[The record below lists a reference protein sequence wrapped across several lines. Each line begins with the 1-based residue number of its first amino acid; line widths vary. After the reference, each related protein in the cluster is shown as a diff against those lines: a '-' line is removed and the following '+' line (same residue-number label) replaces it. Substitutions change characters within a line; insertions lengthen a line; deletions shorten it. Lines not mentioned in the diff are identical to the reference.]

1 VKEISEQARVA
12 LAFALALLVMV
23 GWYFLNPPKPQP
35 PPGSATSQAQS
46 AGNLP
51 AGASGAPGTSGA
63 GGASAAVQPNQVVSA
78 NSTGATSSASAAPVA
93 ATGEKEIVVE
103 SDLYRVELSN
113 RGGVVRSWQLKKY
126 TDEGTPPR
134 VLDLVNADLARQT
147 NSWPLSL
154 QLADTQQETAANQAL
169 YVVKASSA
177 KGAESTDSTIAAPAQ
192 LEFHWSDGQLDV
204 SKTLKFDRDYII
216 AVETSVQQSGR
227 PLSYSIA
234 WRGGFGDVTAFRA
247 AVQTLVFNDR
257 DGSISTITSKNAGT
271 PNQRNFPATVPG
283 TFSAVGIE
291 DLYFAAAF
299 LPPAPQPGQPLLDTL
314 TLSTRQTTHTIQ
326 ADGKTQQE
334 ILPEMAAGSMAPGPL
349 NVRLYV
355 GPKDIDILKSVR
367 PPLNGLVQFGWWGFI
382 AEPLFYGLRWMYHY
396 IPNYGW
402 AIVALTVAINMLLYP
417 LKVKS
422 WRSMQKMQKV
432 APEIRQIQDRYKKY
446 SMRDPRKQE
455 MNKEVMA
462 VYSRE
467 GVNPMG
473 SCLPQVIQ
481 MPIWF
486 GLYRMLNATIE
497 LRHAPWFGPFHDLAG
512 RDPYFILTILM
523 AILMYAA
530 QKMTPM
536 TVTDPSQQRMMTLM
550 PLMFVG
556 MFFIIPVS
564 TGLILYIV
572 TQNIVA
578 VLQQLHLNRTSPL
591 KALTQSG
598 RGKKKRDTGGGV
610 EVVSR

>member
-1 VKEISEQARVA
+1 MKEVSDQARVA

-35 PPGSATSQAQS
+35 PPGSAAVTQPAANAARGTSAAAGPTSQPA
-46 AGNLP
+46 P
-51 AGASGAPGTSGA
+51 AG
-63 GGASAAVQPNQVVSA
+63 
-78 NSTGATSSASAAPVA
+78 STGATSAPPLAAN
-93 ATGEKEIVVE
+93 GEKNIVIE

-113 RGGVVRSWQLKKY
+113 RGAVVRSWQLKKY
-126 TDEGTPPR
+126 TDEGNPPR
-134 VLDLVNADLARQT
+134 TLDLVNADLARQT
-147 NSWPLSL
+147 GGWPLAL
-154 QLADTQQETAANQAL
+154 QLADPQLESAANQAL
-169 YVVKASSA
+169 YVVKASSDH
-177 KGAESTDSTIAAPAQ
+177 GTESIDSTLAAPAQ
-192 LEFHWSDGQLDV
+192 IEFHWSDGRLDV
-204 SKTLKFDRDYII
+204 TKTLKFDRSYIVG
-216 AVETSVQQSGR
+216 VETAVRENGQ
-227 PLSYSIA
+227 PASYSVA

-247 AVQTLVFNDR
+247 AVQTLVFDGR
-257 DGSISTITSKNAGT
+257 DGSISTVATKSIGA
-271 PNQRNFPATVPG
+271 PNQRSAAAEVPG
-283 TFSAVGIE
+283 TFDAVGIE

-299 LPPAPQPGQPLLDTL
+299 LPAEPAPGQPVSDVL
-314 TLSTRQTTHTIQ
+314 TLSARQAMHTLQ
-326 ADGKTQQE
+326 NDGKTQQE
-334 ILPEMAAGSMAPGPL
+334 ILPEMAVGSVNPGPL
-349 NVRLYV
+349 ALRLYV
-355 GPKDIDILKSVR
+355 GPKDIDILKAVR
-367 PPLNGLVQFGWWGFI
+367 PPLNGLVQFGWFGLI
-382 AEPLFYGLRWMYHY
+382 AEPLFYILRWIYHF

-402 AIVALTVAINMLLYP
+402 AIVVMTIAINMVLYP

-422 WRSMQKMQKV
+422 WRSMQKMQRA
-432 APEIRQIQDRYKKY
+432 APEIRSIQDRYKKY

-455 MNKEVMA
+455 TNKEVMA

-523 AILMYAA
+523 AVLMYAA

-550 PLMFVG
+550 PLMFTG

-564 TGLILYIV
+564 SGLILYIV
-572 TQNIVA
+572 TQNIMA
-578 VLQQLHLNRTSPL
+578 VIQQWHLNRSSPL
-591 KALTQSG
+591 KAPSPFG
-598 RGKKKRDTGGGV
+598 AKKKVARAAL
-610 EVVSR
+610 SK

>member
-1 VKEISEQARVA
+1 VKEVSDQARVA

-35 PPGSATSQAQS
+35 PPGSGASQVQGA
-46 AGNLP
+46 ANLP
-51 AGASGAPGTSGA
+51 SGA
-63 GGASAAVQPNQVVSA
+63 GGAVVQPNQPVGA
-78 NSTGATSSASAAPVA
+78 NSTGATAAAAPVT
-93 ATGEKEIVVE
+93 ATGEKDIVVE

-126 TDEGTPPR
+126 TDGGNPPR
-134 VLDLVNADLARQT
+134 VLDLVNGDLARQT
-147 NSWPLSL
+147 DSWPLSL
-154 QLADTQQETAANQAL
+154 QLADAQQESAANQGL
-169 YVVKASSA
+169 YVAKASSP
-177 KGAESTDSTIAAPAQ
+177 KGAVSTDNTIAAPAQ
-192 LEFHWSDGQLDV
+192 IEFHWSDGQLDV
-204 SKTLKFDRDYII
+204 TKTLKFDRDYIM
-216 AVETSVQQSGR
+216 AVGTSVQQNGR
-227 PLSYSIA
+227 PVSYSIA

-247 AVQTLVFNDR
+247 AVQTLVFDDR
-257 DGSISTITSKNAGT
+257 DGSIGTITSKNAGT
-271 PNQRNFPATVPG
+271 PNQRNFPAAVPG
-283 TFSAVGIE
+283 TFGAVGIE

-299 LPPAPQPGQPLLDTL
+299 LPAAAPPPGQPIPGTL
-314 TLSTRQTTHTIQ
+314 TLSTRQTTHTLE

-334 ILPEMAAGSMAPGPL
+334 ILPEMAVGSTVPGPL
-349 NVRLYV
+349 DVRLYV
-355 GPKDIDILKSVR
+355 GPKDIDTLKAVR
-367 PPLNGLVQFGWWGFI
+367 PPLNGLVQFGWFGFI
-382 AEPLFYGLRWMYHY
+382 AEPLFYILRWIYHY

-402 AIVALTVAINMLLYP
+402 AIVLMTVAINMLLYP

-432 APEIRQIQDRYKKY
+432 APEVRQIQDRYKKY

-497 LRHAPWFGPFHDLAG
+497 LRHAPWFGMFHDLAG
-512 RDPYFILTILM
+512 RDPYFILTITM
-523 AILMYAA
+523 AVLMYAA

-536 TVTDPSQQRMMTLM
+536 TVTDPSQQRMMTFM

-556 MFFIIPVS
+556 MFFLIPVS
-564 TGLILYIV
+564 SGLILYIV

-578 VLQQLHLNRTSPL
+578 VLQQWHLNRTSPL
-591 KALTQSG
+591 KALMPSA
-598 RGKKKRDTGGGV
+598 RNKKKVRDTLAL
-610 EVVSR
+610 SK

>member
-1 VKEISEQARVA
+1 VKEISDQARVA

-35 PPGSATSQAQS
+35 P
-46 AGNLP
+46 
-51 AGASGAPGTSGA
+51 AGAGAAPQAANTPNTAGVPPGEA
-63 GGASAAVQPNQVVSA
+63 PAQAKPPVVAA
-78 NSTGATSSASAAPVA
+78 NSTGATSAAPVA
-93 ATGEKEIVVE
+93 ATGEKNIVIE

-126 TDEGTPPR
+126 TDEGNPPR
-134 VLDLVNADLARQT
+134 ILDLVNADLARQT
-147 NSWPLSL
+147 GGWPLSL
-154 QLADTQQETAANQAL
+154 QLADAQLESAANQGL
-169 YVVKASSA
+169 YVVKATSDGVA
-177 KGAESTDSTIAAPAQ
+177 VDTDSTLKAPGQ
-192 LEFHWSDGQLDV
+192 IQFHWSDGRLDV
-204 SKTLKFDRDYII
+204 TKTLKFDSSYMVG
-216 AVETSVQQSGR
+216 VETSVQQNGG
-227 PLSYSIA
+227 PASYSVA

-247 AVQTLVFNDR
+247 AVQTLVFNAR
-257 DGSISTITSKNAGT
+257 AGSVSTVATKSVGV
-271 PNQRNFPATVPG
+271 PNQRSVAAQVPG
-283 TFSAVGIE
+283 TFDAVGIE

-299 LPPAPQPGQPLLDTL
+299 LPPEPPGGQLVPDVL
-314 TLSTRQTTHTIQ
+314 TLSARQTTHTLQ
-326 ADGKTQQE
+326 TDGKTQQE
-334 ILPEMAAGSMAPGPL
+334 ILPEMAVGSTSTGPL
-349 NVRLYV
+349 ALRLYV

-367 PPLNGLVQFGWWGFI
+367 PPLNGLVQFGWFGLV
-382 AEPLFYGLRWMYHY
+382 AEPLFYILRWLYHY

-402 AIVALTVAINMLLYP
+402 AIVVMTVAINMVLYP

-432 APEIRQIQDRYKKY
+432 GPEIRAIQDRYKKY

-486 GLYRMLNATIE
+486 ALYRMLNATIE

-512 RDPYFILTILM
+512 RDPYFILTISM
-523 AILMYAA
+523 AILMYVA

-536 TVTDPSQQRMMTLM
+536 TVTDPSQQRMMTFM
-550 PLMFVG
+550 PLMFTG

-564 TGLILYIV
+564 SGLVLYIV
-572 TQNIVA
+572 TQNIMA
-578 VLQQLHLNRTSPL
+578 IIQQWHLNRSAPL
-591 KALTQSG
+591 KAPARSKKAVTRAVLT
-598 RGKKKRDTGGGV
+598 K
-610 EVVSR
+610 

>member
-1 VKEISEQARVA
+1 MKEVSDQARVA

-35 PPGSATSQAQS
+35 PPGSAASQAQG
-46 AGNLP
+46 ATALP
-51 AGASGAPGTSGA
+51 GGVGGAGAV
-63 GGASAAVQPNQVVSA
+63 VQPNQPVGA
-78 NSTGATSSASAAPVA
+78 NSTGATALAAAAPVT
-93 ATGEKEIVVE
+93 ATGEKDIVVE

-126 TDEGTPPR
+126 TDGGNPPR

-154 QLADTQQETAANQAL
+154 QLADMQQESAANQGL
-169 YVVKASSA
+169 YVVKASAAS
-177 KGAESTDSTIAAPAQ
+177 GTVSTDNTIAAPAQ
-192 LEFHWSDGQLDV
+192 IEFHWSDGQLDV
-204 SKTLKFDRDYII
+204 TKTLKFDRDYIMS
-216 AVETSVQQSGR
+216 VDTSVQQNGR
-227 PLSYSIA
+227 PVSYSIA

-247 AVQTLVFNDR
+247 AVQTLVFDDH
-257 DGSISTITSKNAGT
+257 DGSISTITSKNSGT
-271 PNQRNFPATVPG
+271 PNQRNFPAAVPG
-283 TFSAVGIE
+283 TFGAVGIE

-299 LPPAPQPGQPLLDTL
+299 LPPAAAPPGQPIADTL
-314 TLSTRQTTHTIQ
+314 TLSTRQTTHTLQ

-334 ILPEMAAGSMAPGPL
+334 ILPEMAVGSTTGGPL
-349 NVRLYV
+349 DVRLYV
-355 GPKDIDILKSVR
+355 GPKDIDTLKAVR
-367 PPLNGLVQFGWWGFI
+367 PPLNGLVQFGWFGFI
-382 AEPLFYGLRWMYHY
+382 AEPLFYILRWIYHY

-402 AIVALTVAINMLLYP
+402 AIVVMTIAINMVLYP

-497 LRHAPWFGPFHDLAG
+497 LRHAPWFGIFHDLSG
-512 RDPYFILTILM
+512 RDPYFILTITM
-523 AILMYAA
+523 ALLMYAA

-550 PLMFVG
+550 PLMFTG
-556 MFFIIPVS
+556 MFFLIPVS
-564 TGLILYIV
+564 SGLILYIV

-578 VLQQLHLNRTSPL
+578 VLQQWHLNRTSPI
-591 KALTQSG
+591 KALVAPA
-598 RGKKKRDTGGGV
+598 RGKKQVTRAALSK
-610 EVVSR
+610 

>member
-1 VKEISEQARVA
+1 MKEVSDQARVA

-35 PPGSATSQAQS
+35 PPGSGASQVQS
-46 AGNLP
+46 GANLP
-51 AGASGAPGTSGA
+51 SGASGA
-63 GGASAAVQPNQVVSA
+63 GGAVVQPNQPVGA
-78 NSTGATSSASAAPVA
+78 NSTGATAPVT
-93 ATGEKEIVVE
+93 ATGEKDIVVE

-126 TDEGTPPR
+126 TDGGNPPR

-147 NSWPLSL
+147 DSWPLSL
-154 QLADTQQETAANQAL
+154 QFADAQQESAANQGL
-169 YVVKASSA
+169 YVAKASTA
-177 KGAESTDSTIAAPAQ
+177 NGAASTDNTIAAPAQ
-192 LEFHWSDGQLDV
+192 IEFHWSDGQLDV
-204 SKTLKFDRDYII
+204 TKTLKFDRDYIM
-216 AVETSVQQSGR
+216 AVGTSVQQNGR
-227 PLSYSIA
+227 PVSYSIA

-247 AVQTLVFNDR
+247 AVQTLVFDDR
-257 DGSISTITSKNAGT
+257 EGSISTITSKNAGT
-271 PNQRNFPATVPG
+271 PNQRNFPAAVPG
-283 TFSAVGIE
+283 TFGAVGIE

-299 LPPAPQPGQPLLDTL
+299 LPPAAPPPGQPIPDTL
-314 TLSTRQTTHTIQ
+314 TLSTRQTTHTLE

-334 ILPEMAAGSMAPGPL
+334 ILPEMAVGSTTPGPL
-349 NVRLYV
+349 DVRLYV
-355 GPKDIDILKSVR
+355 GPKDIDTLKAVR
-367 PPLNGLVQFGWWGFI
+367 PPLNGLVQFGWFGFI
-382 AEPLFYGLRWMYHY
+382 AEPLFYILRWIYHY

-402 AIVALTVAINMLLYP
+402 AIVVMTVAINMLLYP
-417 LKVKS
+417 LKLKS

-432 APEIRQIQDRYKKY
+432 APEVRQIQDRYKKY

-497 LRHAPWFGPFHDLAG
+497 LRHAPWFGIFHDLAG
-512 RDPYFILTILM
+512 RDPYFILTISM
-523 AILMYAA
+523 AVLMYAA

-536 TVTDPSQQRMMTLM
+536 TVTDPSQQRMMTFM
-550 PLMFVG
+550 PLMFTG
-556 MFFIIPVS
+556 MFFLIPVS
-564 TGLILYIV
+564 SGLILYIV

-578 VLQQLHLNRTSPL
+578 VLQQWHLNRTSPI
-591 KALTQSG
+591 KALMPSA
-598 RGKKKRDTGGGV
+598 RNKKKVRDTLA
-610 EVVSR
+610 VSK

>member
-1 VKEISEQARVA
+1 MREISDHARVA

-35 PPGSATSQAQS
+35 PSGTPAAQHAANTPGVT
-46 AGNLP
+46 
-51 AGASGAPGTSGA
+51 APP
-63 GGASAAVQPNQVVSA
+63 VQPSQPVVA
-78 NSTGATSSASAAPVA
+78 GSTGASSAASAAPVA
-93 ATGEKEIVVE
+93 ATGEKNIVIE

-126 TDEGTPPR
+126 TDEGNPPR
-134 VLDLVNADLARQT
+134 TLDLVNADLARQT
-147 NSWPLSL
+147 GGWPLSL
-154 QLADTQQETAANQAL
+154 QLADAQLESAANQAL
-169 YVVKASSA
+169 YVVKASSDR
-177 KGAESTDSTIAAPAQ
+177 GAESTEETIAAPAQ
-192 LEFHWSDGQLDV
+192 IEFHWSDGRLDV
-204 SKTLKFDRDYII
+204 TKTLKFERGY
-216 AVETSVQQSGR
+216 VMEVQTSVQENGN
-227 PLSYSIA
+227 PASYRVA

-247 AVQTLVFNDR
+247 AVQTLVFGDR
-257 DGSISTITSKNAGT
+257 GGSISTITSKNAGA
-271 PNQRNFPATVPG
+271 PSQRNMPAEAPG
-283 TFSAVGIE
+283 NFDAVGIE

-299 LPPAPQPGQPLLDTL
+299 LPPEPPPGQAVPDDL
-314 TLSTRQTTHTIQ
+314 TLSTRQVTHTLQ
-326 ADGKTQQE
+326 TDGKTQQE
-334 ILPEMAAGSMAPGPL
+334 ILPEMAVGSATSGPL
-349 NVRLYV
+349 ALRLYV
-355 GPKDIDILKSVR
+355 GPKDIDILKTVR
-367 PPLNGLVQFGWWGFI
+367 PPLNGLVQFGWFGII
-382 AEPLFYGLRWMYHY
+382 AEPLFYILRWIHQF

-402 AIVALTVAINMLLYP
+402 AIVVMTIAINMLLYP

-422 WRSMQKMQKV
+422 WRSMQKMQSV
-432 APEIRQIQDRYKKY
+432 APEIRAIQDRYKKY

-486 GLYRMLNATIE
+486 ALYRMLNATIE

-512 RDPYFILTILM
+512 RDPYFILTISM

-550 PLMFVG
+550 PIMFTG

-564 TGLILYIV
+564 SGLILYIV

-578 VLQQLHLNRTSPL
+578 VIQQWHLNRSAPL
-591 KALTQSG
+591 KAPAARS
-598 RGKKKRDTGGGV
+598 KKQMTRAAVTK
-610 EVVSR
+610 

>member
-1 VKEISEQARVA
+1 VKEVSDQARVA

-35 PPGSATSQAQS
+35 PPGSAASQAQS
-46 AGNLP
+46 ATALP
-51 AGASGAPGTSGA
+51 GGVGGAGAV
-63 GGASAAVQPNQVVSA
+63 VQPNQPVGA
-78 NSTGATSSASAAPVA
+78 NSTGATALAAAAPVT
-93 ATGEKEIVVE
+93 ATGEKDIVVE

-126 TDEGTPPR
+126 TDGGNPPR

-154 QLADTQQETAANQAL
+154 QFADGQQESAANQGL
-169 YVVKASSA
+169 YVVKASA
-177 KGAESTDSTIAAPAQ
+177 ANAAVSTDNTIAAPAQ
-192 LEFHWSDGQLDV
+192 IEFHWSDGQMDV
-204 SKTLKFDRDYII
+204 TKTLKFDRDYIMSVDT
-216 AVETSVQQSGR
+216 AVQQNGR
-227 PLSYSIA
+227 PVSYSIA

-247 AVQTLVFNDR
+247 AVQTLVFD
-257 DGSISTITSKNAGT
+257 DHGGSISTITSKNSGT
-271 PNQRNFPATVPG
+271 PNQRNIPAAVPG
-283 TFSAVGIE
+283 MFGAVGIE

-299 LPPAPQPGQPLLDTL
+299 LPPAAPAPGQPIADTL
-314 TLSTRQTTHTIQ
+314 TLSTRQTTHTLQ

-334 ILPEMAAGSMAPGPL
+334 ILPEMAVGSTAPGPL
-349 NVRLYV
+349 DVRLYV
-355 GPKDIDILKSVR
+355 GPKDIDTLKAVR
-367 PPLNGLVQFGWWGFI
+367 PPLNGLVQFGWFGFI
-382 AEPLFYGLRWMYHY
+382 AEPLFYILRWIYHY

-402 AIVALTVAINMLLYP
+402 AIVVMTIAINMVLYP

-497 LRHAPWFGPFHDLAG
+497 LRHAPWFGMFHDLSG
-512 RDPYFILTILM
+512 RDPYFILTIIM
-523 AILMYAA
+523 ALLMYAA

-556 MFFIIPVS
+556 MFFLIPVS
-564 TGLILYIV
+564 CGLILYIV

-578 VLQQLHLNRTSPL
+578 VLQQWHLNRTSPI
-591 KALTQSG
+591 KALVAPA
-598 RGKKKRDTGGGV
+598 RGKKKRDSRGAV
-610 EVVSR
+610 EVSSR

>member
-1 VKEISEQARVA
+1 MREISDQARIA

-35 PPGSATSQAQS
+35 PAGSVVTQPAPYAPGSRGAPAAQP
-46 AGNLP
+46 NQP
-51 AGASGAPGTSGA
+51 AGAS
-63 GGASAAVQPNQVVSA
+63 
-78 NSTGATSSASAAPVA
+78 STGATSATPVT
-93 ATGEKEIVVE
+93 ATGEKNIVIE

-113 RGGVVRSWQLKKY
+113 RGAVVRSWQLNKY
-126 TDEGTPPR
+126 TDEGSPPR
-134 VLDLVNADLARQT
+134 TLDLVNADLARQT
-147 NSWPLSL
+147 GGWPLSL
-154 QLADTQQETAANQAL
+154 QLADSQLESAANQGL
-169 YVVKASSA
+169 YVVKASSER
-177 KGAESTDSTIAAPAQ
+177 GAESTESTITAPAQ
-192 LEFHWSDGQLDV
+192 VEFHWSDGRLEV
-204 SKTLKFDRDYII
+204 TKTLKFDRSYIVG
-216 AVETSVQQSGR
+216 VETSVRQNGS
-227 PLSYSIA
+227 PASYSVA

-247 AVQTLVFNDR
+247 ALQTLVFNGR
-257 DGSISTITSKNAGT
+257 AGSVSTITSKNVGA
-271 PNQRNFPATVPG
+271 PNQRNIPAEVPG
-283 TFSAVGIE
+283 TFDAVGIE

-299 LPPAPQPGQPLLDTL
+299 LPPEPPQGQPVPDVL
-314 TLSTRQTTHTIQ
+314 TLSARQTTHMLQ
-326 ADGKTQQE
+326 SDGKTQQE
-334 ILPEMAAGSMAPGPL
+334 ILPEMAVGSTTPGPL
-349 NVRLYV
+349 ALRLYV

-367 PPLNGLVQFGWWGFI
+367 PPLNGLVQFGWFGFV
-382 AEPLFYGLRWMYHY
+382 AEPLFYILRWLYHF

-402 AIVALTVAINMLLYP
+402 AIVVMTIAINMVLYP

-432 APEIRQIQDRYKKY
+432 APEIRAIQDRYKKY

-486 GLYRMLNATIE
+486 GLYRMLNVTIE

-512 RDPYFILTILM
+512 RDPYFILTITM

-536 TVTDPSQQRMMTLM
+536 TVTDPAQQRMMTLM
-550 PLMFVG
+550 PIMFTG

-564 TGLILYIV
+564 SGLILYIV
-572 TQNIVA
+572 TQNIMA
-578 VLQQLHLNRTSPL
+578 VIQQWHLNRTSPL
-591 KALTQSG
+591 KAPPPL
-598 RGKKKRDTGGGV
+598 RGKKQVARAALTK
-610 EVVSR
+610 

>member
-1 VKEISEQARVA
+1 MKEVSDQARVA

-35 PPGSATSQAQS
+35 PPGSGASQAQS
-46 AGNLP
+46 AANV
-51 AGASGAPGTSGA
+51 PGGA
-63 GGASAAVQPNQVVSA
+63 GGAGPVVQPNQPVGA
-78 NSTGATSSASAAPVA
+78 NSTGATALAAAAPVA
-93 ATGEKEIVVE
+93 ATGEKDIVVE

-126 TDEGTPPR
+126 TDGGNPPR

-154 QLADTQQETAANQAL
+154 QLADVQQESAANQGL

-177 KGAESTDSTIAAPAQ
+177 NAGVSTDNTIAAPAQ
-192 LEFHWSDGQLDV
+192 IEFHWSDGQLEV
-204 SKTLKFDRDYII
+204 SKTLKFDRDYIM
-216 AVETSVQQSGR
+216 AVETSVQQNGR
-227 PLSYSIA
+227 PVSYSIA
-234 WRGGFGDVTAFRA
+234 WRGGFGDVTAYRD
-247 AVQTLVFNDR
+247 AVQTLVFD
-257 DGSISTITSKNAGT
+257 DHQGSISTITSKNAGT
-271 PNQRNFPATVPG
+271 PNQRNVPAAAPG
-283 TFSAVGIE
+283 TFGAVGIE

-299 LPPAPQPGQPLLDTL
+299 LPPAAQPGQPIADTL
-314 TLSTRQTTHTIQ
+314 TLSTRQTTHTLQ

-334 ILPEMAAGSMAPGPL
+334 ILPEMAVGSTTAGPL
-349 NVRLYV
+349 DVRLYV
-355 GPKDIDILKSVR
+355 GPKDIDILKAVR

-382 AEPLFYGLRWMYHY
+382 AEPLFYILRWIYHY
-396 IPNYGW
+396 VPNYGW
-402 AIVALTVAINMLLYP
+402 AIVVMTVAVNMVLYP

-473 SCLPQVIQ
+473 SCIPQVIQ

-497 LRHAPWFGPFHDLAG
+497 LRHAPWFGIFHDLSG
-512 RDPYFILTILM
+512 RDPYFILTITM
-523 AILMYAA
+523 AILMYAT

-550 PLMFVG
+550 PLMFTG
-556 MFFIIPVS
+556 MFFLIPVS
-564 TGLILYIV
+564 CGLILYIV

-578 VLQQLHLNRTSPL
+578 VLQQWHLNRTSPL
-591 KALTQSG
+591 KALMAPAK
-598 RGKKKRDTGGGV
+598 GKKKRDSRGAV
-610 EVVSR
+610 EVSSR

>member
-1 VKEISEQARVA
+1 VKEVSDHARVA

-35 PPGSATSQAQS
+35 PPGSAAATQPAANVAKGPAAT
-46 AGNLP
+46 AGPTNQPAP
-51 AGASGAPGTSGA
+51 AG
-63 GGASAAVQPNQVVSA
+63 
-78 NSTGATSSASAAPVA
+78 STGATSATPVTAS
-93 ATGEKEIVVE
+93 GEKNIVIE

-126 TDEGTPPR
+126 TDEGNPPR
-134 VLDLVNADLARQT
+134 TLDLVNADLARQT
-147 NSWPLSL
+147 GGWPLAL
-154 QLADTQQETAANQAL
+154 QFADPQLESAANQGL
-169 YVVKASSA
+169 YVAKASSEH
-177 KGAESTDSTIAAPAQ
+177 GSEDTDNTLAAPAKV
-192 LEFHWSDGQLDV
+192 EFHWSDGRLDV
-204 SKTLKFDRDYII
+204 TKTLTFDRSYLIG
-216 AVETSVQQSGR
+216 VETSVRQDGQ
-227 PLSYSIA
+227 PASYSIA

-247 AVQTLVFNDR
+247 AVQTLVFDGR
-257 DGSISTITSKNAGT
+257 DGSVSTIATKNVGV
-271 PNQRNFPATVPG
+271 PNQRSVAAEVPG
-283 TFSAVGIE
+283 TFDAVGIE

-299 LPPAPQPGQPLLDTL
+299 LPPETPQSQSTSDVL
-314 TLSTRQTTHTIQ
+314 TLSARQATHTLQ
-326 ADGKTQQE
+326 TDGKTQQE
-334 ILPEMAAGSMAPGPL
+334 ILPEMAVGSSTSGPL
-349 NVRLYV
+349 ALRLYV
-355 GPKDIDILKSVR
+355 GPKDIDILKAVR
-367 PPLNGLVQFGWWGFI
+367 PPLNGLVQFGWFGLV
-382 AEPLFYGLRWMYHY
+382 AEPLFYILRWIYHF

-402 AIVALTVAINMLLYP
+402 AIVVMTVAINMLLYP

-432 APEIRQIQDRYKKY
+432 APEIRSIQDRYKKY

-512 RDPYFILTILM
+512 RDPYFILTITM

-550 PLMFVG
+550 PLMFTG
-556 MFFIIPVS
+556 MFFLIPVS
-564 TGLILYIV
+564 SGLILYIV
-572 TQNIVA
+572 TQNIMA
-578 VLQQLHLNRTSPL
+578 VVQQWHLNRTSPL
-591 KALTQSG
+591 KAPPPL
-598 RGKKKRDTGGGV
+598 RGKKQVARAALSK
-610 EVVSR
+610 

>member
-1 VKEISEQARVA
+1 MKEISDQARVA

-35 PPGSATSQAQS
+35 PPGSAATTQPAANTARVPAAAAELTSQPAL
-46 AGNLP
+46 AG
-51 AGASGAPGTSGA
+51 
-63 GGASAAVQPNQVVSA
+63 
-78 NSTGATSSASAAPVA
+78 STGATSAKPVA
-93 ATGEKEIVVE
+93 ANGEKNIVIE

-113 RGGVVRSWQLKKY
+113 RGAVVRSWQLKKY

-134 VLDLVNADLARQT
+134 TLDLVNADLARQT
-147 NSWPLSL
+147 GGWPLAL
-154 QLADTQQETAANQAL
+154 QLPDAQLESAANQAL
-169 YVVKASSA
+169 YVVKASSDG
-177 KGAESTDSTIAAPAQ
+177 GAQNIDNTLAAPAQ
-192 LEFHWSDGQLDV
+192 IEFHWSDGRLDV
-204 SKTLKFDRDYII
+204 TKTLKFDRSYIVG
-216 AVETSVQQSGR
+216 VETAVRENGQ
-227 PLSYSIA
+227 PASYSVA

-247 AVQTLVFNDR
+247 AVQTLVFDGR
-257 DGSISTITSKNAGT
+257 DGSISTVATKSIGA
-271 PNQRNFPATVPG
+271 PNQRNVAAEVPG
-283 TFSAVGIE
+283 TFDVAGIE

-299 LPPAPQPGQPLLDTL
+299 LPPEPPQGQPISGVL
-314 TLSTRQTTHTIQ
+314 TLSARQTTHTLQ
-326 ADGKTQQE
+326 NDGKTQQE
-334 ILPEMAAGSMAPGPL
+334 ILPEVAVGSMTAGPL
-349 NVRLYV
+349 ALRLYV

-367 PPLNGLVQFGWWGFI
+367 PPLNGLVQFGWFGLI
-382 AEPLFYGLRWMYHY
+382 AEPLFYILRWIYHY

-402 AIVALTVAINMLLYP
+402 AIVVMTVAINMLLYP

-432 APEIRQIQDRYKKY
+432 APEIRSIQDRYKKY

-523 AILMYAA
+523 AVLMYAA

-550 PLMFVG
+550 PLMFTG

-564 TGLILYIV
+564 SGLILYIV
-572 TQNIVA
+572 TQNIMA
-578 VLQQLHLNRTSPL
+578 VIQQWHLNRSSPL
-591 KALTQSG
+591 KAPPPL
-598 RGKKKRDTGGGV
+598 RGKKQVARAALSK
-610 EVVSR
+610 

>member
-1 VKEISEQARVA
+1 MKEISDQARVA

-35 PPGSATSQAQS
+35 PPGSAVGQAQS
-46 AGNLP
+46 AANLP
-51 AGASGAPGTSGA
+51 SSGASGAGA
-63 GGASAAVQPNQVVSA
+63 VVRPNQAAGA
-78 NSTGATSSASAAPVA
+78 NSTGATAPAAPLA
-93 ATGEKEIVVE
+93 ATGEKNIVVE

-126 TDEGTPPR
+126 TDEGNPPR

-154 QLADTQQETAANQAL
+154 QLPDMQEESAANQGL
-169 YVVKASSA
+169 YVVKASTGSGEA
-177 KGAESTDSTIAAPAQ
+177 NTDSTIAAPAQ
-192 LEFHWSDGQLDV
+192 IEFHWSDGQLDV
-204 SKTLKFDRDYII
+204 TKTLKFDRNYITTL
-216 AVETSVQQSGR
+216 ETSVQQNGR
-227 PLSYSIA
+227 PISYSVA

-247 AVQTLVFNDR
+247 AVQTLAFDDR
-257 DGSISTITSKNAGT
+257 DGSISTITSKNSGT
-271 PNQRNFPATVPG
+271 PNQRNVPAVVPG

-299 LPPAPQPGQPLLDTL
+299 LPPAPPAGQPVPDTL

-334 ILPEMAAGSMAPGPL
+334 ILPEMAVGSTVAGPL

-382 AEPLFYGLRWMYHY
+382 AEPLFYILRWLYHY

-402 AIVALTVAINMLLYP
+402 AIVVMTVVINMVLYP

-473 SCLPQVIQ
+473 SCIPQVIQ

-497 LRHAPWFGPFHDLAG
+497 LRHAPWFGIFHDLSG
-512 RDPYFILTILM
+512 RDPYFILTITM
-523 AILMYAA
+523 AILMYAT

-550 PLMFVG
+550 PLMFTG
-556 MFFIIPVS
+556 MFFLIPVS
-564 TGLILYIV
+564 SGLILYIV

-578 VLQQLHLNRTSPL
+578 VLQQWHLNRTSPL
-591 KALTQSG
+591 KALTASAQ
-598 RGKKKRDTGGGV
+598 KKGLKNNKKQMTGAAL
-610 EVVSR
+610 SK

>member
-1 VKEISEQARVA
+1 VREISDHARVA

-35 PPGSATSQAQS
+35 PPGSAIAHL
-46 AGNLP
+46 ANNAP
-51 AGASGAPGTSGA
+51 AGAGAPIT
-63 GGASAAVQPNQVVSA
+63 QPNQPVVA
-78 NSTGATSSASAAPVA
+78 GSTGATSVAPVVA
-93 ATGEKEIVVE
+93 AGEKNIVIE

-126 TDEGTPPR
+126 TDGGNPPR
-134 VLDLVNADLARQT
+134 TLDLVNADLARQT
-147 NSWPLSL
+147 GGWPLSL
-154 QLADTQQETAANQAL
+154 QLTDQQLESAANQGL
-169 YVVKASSA
+169 YIVKATSDG
-177 KGAESTDSTIAAPAQ
+177 GATGTDNTITAPAQ
-192 LEFHWSDGQLDV
+192 VEFHWSDGRLNV
-204 SKTLKFDRDYII
+204 TKTLKFDRSYII
-216 AVETSVQQSGR
+216 GVETSVQQNGS
-227 PLSYSIA
+227 PASYSVA

-247 AVQTLVFNDR
+247 AVQTLVFDGR
-257 DGSISTITSKNAGT
+257 DGSVSTITTKNVGV
-271 PNQRNFPATVPG
+271 PNQRNVPAEVPG
-283 TFSAVGIE
+283 TFSAAGIE

-299 LPPAPQPGQPLLDTL
+299 LPAEPPAGQPVPDVL
-314 TLSTRQTTHTIQ
+314 TLSARQATHTLQ
-326 ADGKTQQE
+326 SDGKTTQE
-334 ILPEMAAGSMAPGPL
+334 ILPEMAVGSTTPGPL
-349 NVRLYV
+349 ALRLYV
-355 GPKDIDILKSVR
+355 GPKDIDLLKTVR
-367 PPLNGLVQFGWWGFI
+367 PPLNGLVQFGWFGVI
-382 AEPLFYGLRWMYHY
+382 AEPLFYVLRWIYHY

-402 AIVALTVAINMLLYP
+402 AIVAMTVGINMLLYP

-432 APEIRQIQDRYKKY
+432 APEIRSIQDRYKKY

-455 MNKEVMA
+455 MNKEVME
-462 VYSRE
+462 VYNRE

-512 RDPYFILTILM
+512 RDPYFILTISM

-550 PLMFVG
+550 PLMFTG
-556 MFFIIPVS
+556 MFFLIPVS
-564 TGLILYIV
+564 SGLILYIV
-572 TQNIVA
+572 TQNIMA
-578 VLQQLHLNRTSPL
+578 VLQQWHLNRTSPL
-591 KALTQSG
+591 KASPPV
-598 RGKKKRDTGGGV
+598 RGKKQVARAALSK
-610 EVVSR
+610 